1 LNVVTDQDAPR
12 FDTKIVLVLRADLP
26 VWQQL
31 NMTAFLAS
39 GVAHRHPESIG
50 EDYVDADGTK
60 YLPMFGQP
68 VLVFAAGKD
77 DLTRVLDRALAR
89 DVTVS
94 IFTSDLFATGHD
106 IANRAAVANASRAAL
121 DVTGVAFRAD
131 RRDADKITKGL
142 CLHP

>member
-1 LNVVTDQDAPR
+1 MTEHLAIRP
-12 FDTKIVLVLRADLP
+12 DTKIVVVVRDDTAI
-26 VWQQL
+26 WQRL
-31 NMTAFLAS
+31 NMTAFLTS
-39 GVAHRHPESIG
+39 GVAAHHPESIG

-77 DLTRVLDRALAR
+77 DLVRVLDRALAR

-94 IFTSDLFATGHD
+94 VFTSDLFTTGHD
-106 IANRAAVANASRAAL
+106 VANRAVVAAVPRADL
-121 DVTGVAFRAD
+121 DVTGLAFRAD

-142 CLHP
+142 RLHP